1 MKIYTIT
8 HVEVFDFEESI
19 ETKAY
24 TDRLLAEAMFAAMKS
39 KARENDENDGWHI
52 ESDDDN
58 YYESYTD
65 GSYAE
70 NHCVIKLE
78 EHEI

>member
-8 HVEVFDFEESI
+8 CVIAVDFNEEIDTKVFADK
-19 ETKAY
+19 ETAQAEF
-24 TDRLLAEAMFAAMKS
+24 DRQ
-39 KARENDENDGWHI
+39 RNDSRKCDNRDGWHI
-52 ESDDDN
+52 ESDEDN

-78 EHEI
+78 EHEV